1 MQVGLLG
8 GRKSFDLPNKAR
20 RRGVPKLQTF
30 ESVGD
35 LHEFVEVF
43 LRRVDQRYTVGR
55 RAVVELLASFGRPV
69 SISEIEAKIPE
80 VPRSSA
86 YRHLSDLQKAGVVRR
101 IAASDEFSRFELAED
116 FLHHHHHLLCS
127 SCGRV
132 IDVNP
137 TPAFERTVAKM
148 VLELAGEQG
157 FQVTSHSLDVIGH
170 CANCQR

>member
-1 MQVGLLG
+1 M
-8 GRKSFDLPNKAR
+8 
-20 RRGVPKLQTF
+20 RGVPKLQTF
-30 ESVGD
+30 ESVED
-35 LHEFVEVF
+35 LHGFVEVF
-43 LRRVDQRYTVGR
+43 LRRVDQRYTSGR

-80 VPRSSA
+80 IPRSSA

-101 IAASDEFSRFELAED
+101 IAASDEFARFELAED

-132 IDVNP
+132 IDVTP

-148 VLELAGEQG
+148 VHELTDEQG
-157 FQVTSHSLDVIGH
+157 FLATSHALDVIGH
-170 CANCQR
+170 CAYCRR